1 MSIIPFVVE
10 KTGNTERAYDIYSRL
25 LKERIVFIGD
35 AITSQTASVVVAQLL
50 FLEGEDPSK
59 DINMYINSP
68 GGIVSAG
75 LAIYDT
81 MQFIRP
87 DIATFCMGSAA
98 SMAALLL
105 CSGAEGKRN
114 ILPHARVMIHQP
126 VGGVSGQASDIE
138 IEAREIIKL
147 RRQINEIIA
156 HHTGKP
162 VEKVELD
169 SDRNFWMNAT
179 ESVEYGLVDN
189 VLASREQEAVDG
201 EAGGTDAT

>member
-10 KTGNTERAYDIYSRL
+10 RTGTTERAYDIYSRL
-25 LKERIVFIGD
+25 LKERIVFVGD
-35 AITSQTASVVVAQLL
+35 AITSQVASVVVAQLL
-50 FLEGEDPSK
+50 FLEGEDPDK
-59 DINMYINSP
+59 DINMYIHSP

-105 CSGAEGKRN
+105 CAGTSGKRN

-126 VGGVSGQASDIE
+126 VRGVSGQASDIE

-147 RRQINEIIA
+147 RQQINEIIA
-156 HHTGKP
+156 KHTGQP
-162 VEKVELD
+162 VEKVTAD
-169 SDRNFWMNAT
+169 SDRNFWMDAD
-179 ESVEYGLVDN
+179 ESVEYGLVDS
-189 VLASREQEAVDG
+189 VLVARTDKEAEKD
-201 EAGGTDAT
+201 E